1 MNNVMN
7 NNTTTK
13 RRNKQWLRNPNQRKN
28 PKIFSAKFIQN
39 PDGSFTMLGKET
51 MVLERKNQ
59 HTHAWVNVDTRD
71 FACELRNN
79 RLIAL

>member
-1 MNNVMN
+1 MSNMVT
-7 NNTTTK
+7 NTT
-13 RRNKQWLRNPNQRKN
+13 RRNKQWLRNRNQRKN

-39 PDGSFTMLGKET
+39 PDGSFMMLGGET
-51 MVLERKNQ
+51 LVLERKNQ
-59 HTHAWVNVDTRD
+59 HTHNWVNVDTRD